1 MKLSADD
8 LALFFRLQ
16 KSLMLYANEQL
27 EVLPRVRT
35 EAALE
40 RISMEDRVRLR
51 DALYNRPEL
60 IADFVAANPSRL
72 SAEELAIV
80 ASWKR
85 FVSGEFYIVRF
96 LKRYAVFLTAES
108 PPQAYGV
115 LGLTEE
121 IEEVFF
127 TLRPPIYI
135 RTVLLP
141 FKGRIV
147 YDGLAQTYNV
157 LFGSG
162 IRGGL
167 NEDYQAIR
175 ERGEIVE
182 SLEPDAVVPSGHA
195 ARRPRGL
202 AKPRQPGEETLA
214 ILERMAADAERLRGA
229 DTPATQRA
237 FALVRA
243 AITAAQTAV
252 ATPSDAD
259 AWTRAYRRARTAVVQ
274 LHTSLSRT
282 VWRDD

>member
-1 MKLSADD
+1 VDD
-8 LALFFRLQ
+8 LA
-16 KSLMLYANEQL
+16 
-27 EVLPRVRT
+27 V
-35 EAALE
+35 
-40 RISMEDRVRLR
+40 
-51 DALYNRPEL
+51 
-60 IADFVAANPSRL
+60 
-72 SAEELAIV
+72 V

-85 FVSGEFYIVRF
+85 FVRGEFYIVRF

-108 PPQAYGV
+108 PVRAYGV

-141 FKGRIV
+141 FKRRIV
-147 YDGLAQTYNV
+147 HDGRAHTYNV

-175 ERGEIVE
+175 ERGEIIE
-182 SLEPDAVVPSGHA
+182 SLEPADAVALSADP
-195 ARRPRGL
+195 ARRPRGP
-202 AKPRQPGEETLA
+202 AKSRQPVEETLA

-243 AITAAQTAV
+243 AITVAQTAV
-252 ATPSDAD
+252 ASPSDAD

-282 VWRDD
+282 IWRND